1 MKRTTKK
8 DTSGVFKLAGRPLRW
23 YGHLLVQIAI
33 YFILICIGFVY
44 LEPILEII
52 AKTFMSAD
60 DIVDPSTTWIPKQ
73 LSLDNLKI
81 AADVLKLESTLISTI
96 AFSAVMALMQTFVS
110 ALTGFALSRYAF
122 RGKNLW
128 FVMVVLTFIIPVPV
142 LMIPRLM
149 MFVMGQDATGIQL
162 VGTALPQG
170 MMALL
175 GQGVYSAVLI
185 LIFYTSFNMIPRVLD
200 EAAEI
205 DGASVFKVFWFV
217 VVRISA
223 STILVVFLFAFVWN
237 WNETYITG
245 TLLRGHIALLPE
257 KLSLFNS
264 EFDSVV
270 SAAGSAFKLNE
281 AYKMAATLLSISPL
295 LIMYAFVQRK
305 FIEGIENT
313 GITGE

>member
-1 MKRTTKK
+1 MKNRTKK
-8 DTSGVFKLAGRPLRW
+8 DSPPVRRLGRHPLRW
-23 YGHLLVQIAI
+23 YGHIAAQIVI
-33 YFILICIGFVY
+33 YFVLICIGFVY
-44 LEPILEII
+44 LEPIFEII

-60 DIVDPSTTWIPKQ
+60 DIVDPSTTWIPKE
-73 LSLDNLKI
+73 LSLNNLKV
-81 AADVLKLESTLISTI
+81 AANVLNLKSTLISTI
-96 AFSAVMALMQTFVS
+96 LFAGTMALMQTFVS
-110 ALTGFALSRYAF
+110 ALTGFALSRYDF
-122 RGKNLW
+122 KGKSFWL
-128 FVMVVLTFIIPVPV
+128 VMLVLTFVIPVPV

-149 MFVMGQDATGIQL
+149 MFVMGQEASGIQL
-162 VGTALPQG
+162 VGTAIPQG
-170 MMALL
+170 LMALL

-185 LIFYTSFNMIPRVLD
+185 LIFYTSFNMIPKVLD

-223 STILVVFLFAFVWN
+223 STILVVFLFSFVWN

-264 EFDSVV
+264 EFDDMV

-295 LIMYAFVQRK
+295 LLMYAFVQRK

>member
-1 MKRTTKK
+1 MKLGTKK
-8 DTSGVFKLAGRPLRW
+8 NSSGVRRLGGHPLRW
-23 YGHLLVQIAI
+23 YGNIAVQIII
-33 YFILICIGFVY
+33 YFVLICIGFVY
-44 LEPILEII
+44 LEPIFEII

-60 DIVDPSTTWIPKQ
+60 DIVDPSTTWITKQ
-73 LSLDNLKI
+73 LSLDNLKT
-81 AADVLKLESTLISTI
+81 AADVLKLESTLVSTI
-96 AFSAVMALMQTFVS
+96 LFAGTMALMQTFVS
-110 ALTGFALSRYAF
+110 ALTGFALSRYNF
-122 RGKNLW
+122 KGKGFW
-128 FVMVVLTFIIPVPV
+128 FVMLVLTFIVPVPV

-175 GQGVYSAVLI
+175 GQGVYSAVLV
-185 LIFYTSFNMIPRVLD
+185 LIFYTSFNMIPKVLD

-205 DGASVFKVFWFV
+205 DGASAFKVFWFV

>member
-1 MKRTTKK
+1 MKSFR
-8 DTSGVFKLAGRPLRW
+8 DSSGVIMVGKRPLRW
-23 YGHLLVQIAI
+23 YGRLAVQILI
-33 YFILICIGFVY
+33 YFILIIIGFVY
-44 LEPILEII
+44 LEPIFEII

-60 DIVDPSTTWIPKQ
+60 DIIDPSTTWIPKK

-81 AADVLKLESTLISTI
+81 AADVLDIWPTLLATVL
-96 AFSAVMALMQTFVS
+96 FSGAMAAAQTFVS
-110 ALTGFALSRYAF
+110 ALTGFALSRYKF
-122 RGKNLW
+122 KGKSIW
-128 FVMVVLTFIIPVPV
+128 MVMLVLTFIVPVPV

-149 MFVMGQDATGIQL
+149 MFVTAQEATGIQMI
-162 VGTALPQG
+162 GTVLPQG
-170 MMALL
+170 IMALL

-185 LIFYTSFNMIPRVLD
+185 LIFYTSFNMIPKVLD
-200 EAAEI
+200 EAARI
-205 DGASVFKVFWFV
+205 DGASMFKVFWFV

-223 STILVVFLFAFVWN
+223 STILVVFLFSFVWN

-245 TLLRGHIALLPE
+245 TFLRGHLPLLPG
-257 KLSLFNS
+257 KLALFNS

-270 SAAGSAFKLNE
+270 SAQGTAFRLNE

-295 LIMYAFVQRK
+295 LLMYAFVQRK

>member
-1 MKRTTKK
+1 M
-8 DTSGVFKLAGRPLRW
+8 
-23 YGHLLVQIAI
+23 
-33 YFILICIGFVY
+33 Y
-44 LEPILEII
+44 LEPIFEII

-81 AADVLKLESTLISTI
+81 AADVLKLESTLVSTI
-96 AFSAVMALMQTFVS
+96 LFSGAMALMQTLVS
-110 ALTGFALSRYAF
+110 ALTGFALSRYDF
-122 RGKNLW
+122 KGKKVW
-128 FVMVVLTFIIPVPV
+128 FVMLILTFIIPVPV

-149 MFVMGQDATGIQL
+149 MFVMAQDASGIQL
-162 VGTALPQG
+162 IGTAIPQAV
-170 MMALL
+170 MAIL
-175 GQGVYSAVLI
+175 GQGVFSAVLI
-185 LIFYTSFNMIPRVLD
+185 LIFYTSFNMIPKVLD

-257 KLSLFNS
+257 KLALFNS

-295 LIMYAFVQRK
+295 LLMYAFVQRK

>member
-1 MKRTTKK
+1 MKNRAKK
-8 DTSGVFKLAGRPLRW
+8 AAPARLNKRPLRW
-23 YGHLLVQIAI
+23 YGNVAGQVVI

-44 LEPILEII
+44 LEPIFEII
-52 AKTFMSAD
+52 AKTFMSSD
-60 DIVDPSTTWIPKQ
+60 DIVDPSTTWIPKK
-73 LSLDNLKI
+73 LSFDNLKI
-81 AADVLKLESTLISTI
+81 AADVLNLEETLISTI
-96 AFSAVMALMQTFVS
+96 LFSGVMALAQTFIS
-110 ALTGFALSRYAF
+110 AMTGFALSRF
-122 RGKNLW
+122 KFKGKNFW
-128 FVMVVLTFIIPVPV
+128 FVMLIMTFIVPVPV
-142 LMIPRLM
+142 MMIPRLM
-149 MFVMGQDATGIQL
+149 MFVTAQDSTGVQL
-162 VGTALPQG
+162 IGTAIPQLL
-170 MMALL
+170 MAAL
-175 GQGVYSAVLI
+175 GQGVYSAVLV
-185 LIFYTSFNMIPRVLD
+185 LIFYTSFNMVPRVLD

-205 DGASVFKVFWFV
+205 DGASIFNVFWTI

-245 TLLRGHIALLPE
+245 TLLRGNIPLLPA
-257 KLSLFNS
+257 KLGLFNS

-295 LIMYAFVQRK
+295 LLMYAFVQRK

>member
-1 MKRTTKK
+1 MSKK
-8 DTSGVFKLAGRPLRW
+8 NSQPRRLGRHPLRW
-23 YGHLLVQIAI
+23 YGHIAGQIVI

-44 LEPILEII
+44 LEPIFEII

-73 LSLDNLKI
+73 LSLENLKI

-96 AFSAVMALMQTFVS
+96 LFAGAMALMQTFVS
-110 ALTGFALSRYAF
+110 ALTGFALSRYNF
-122 RGKNLW
+122 RGKNFW
-128 FVMVVLTFIIPVPV
+128 FVMLILTFIIPVPV

-149 MFVMGQDATGIQL
+149 MFVMAQDASGVQL
-162 VGTALPQG
+162 IGTAIPQAV
-170 MMALL
+170 MAIL
-175 GQGVYSAVLI
+175 GQGVFSAVLI

-295 LIMYAFVQRK
+295 LLMYAFVQRK